1 MLRGWTIKVRGWGG
15 YMGNGFAGTG
25 ICFERRSR
33 ICGKGNCIRFDD
45 VLRQTVPDVRHS
57 GGEGSTAVS
66 GTG

>member
-1 MLRGWTIKVRGWGG
+1 
-15 YMGNGFAGTG
+15 MGNGFAGTG